1 MRNSIHRYR
10 QRDYG
15 EQALIPLPTHNVGDA
30 HAQTSAEDG
39 VAGVVPHGVVE
50 VGFQMSIHIA
60 TESHF
65 VDENNGND
73 NTVNGV
79 CFAENDTTRDHGR
92 KPRKP
97 T

>member
-1 MRNSIHRYR
+1 MRNSIHKYR

-15 EQALIPLPTHNVGDA
+15 SHVFLSLPTHNVGDT
-30 HAQTSAEDG
+30 HTQTSAEDRITRII
-39 VAGVVPHGVVE
+39 PHGVIK
-50 VGFQMSIHIA
+50 VGFQMRAFIA

-65 VDENNGND
+65 IDENNGND
-73 NTVNGV
+73 NTVNSV
-79 CFAENDTTRDHGR
+79 CFTENDTTRKHGR